1 MSTPLQIYKDLYSIT
16 KSKLKEAY
24 PNESEDKLSRQANMF
39 AVKNTWNFYINP
51 SRYHQYIGAYNDSSK
66 TNWGN

>member
-1 MSTPLQIYKDLYSIT
+1 MPTPLQIYKDLYSIT
-16 KSKLKEAY
+16 KSKLREAY
-24 PNESEDKLSRQANMF
+24 PNKSEDKLSRQANMF

-66 TNWGN
+66 TN

>member
-1 MSTPLQIYKDLYSIT
+1 MSTPLQVYKDLYSIT

-24 PNESEDKLSRQANMF
+24 PDESEDSLSRKANKF

-51 SRYHQYIGAYNDSSK
+51 NKLKEYMSF
-66 TNWGN
+66 

>member
-1 MSTPLQIYKDLYSIT
+1 MPSPVQIYKDLYLIT
-16 KSKLKEAY
+16 KSKLKKAY

-66 TNWGN
+66 TN

>member
-1 MSTPLQIYKDLYSIT
+1 MPTPLQIYKDLYLIT

-66 TNWGN
+66 TN

>member
-39 AVKNTWNFYINP
+39 AVKNTWNFYNNP
-51 SRYHQYIGAYNDSSK
+51 NKLEKLKSK
-66 TNWGN
+66 G

>member
-1 MSTPLQIYKDLYSIT
+1 MSTPLQIYKDLYLIT
-16 KSKLKEAY
+16 KSKLKEVY

-51 SRYHQYIGAYNDSSK
+51 SRYNQYIGAYNDSSK

>member
-16 KSKLKEAY
+16 KSKLKEVY
-24 PNESEDKLSRQANMF
+24 PNESEDKLSRQSNMF